1 MYVSLFHY
9 SVDETNL
16 RVYTEGFKKKASRI
30 LIYVH
35 TFVQQ
40 WGLPRGGWPCRFVAF
55 FLRNDVA
62 ALTVVNVAVVL
73 LACANVAVAL

>member
-1 MYVSLFHY
+1 MCTHSCNNEAF
-9 SVDETNL
+9 
-16 RVYTEGFKKKASRI
+16 
-30 LIYVH
+30 
-35 TFVQQ
+35 Q
-40 WGLPRGGWPCRFVAF
+40 GGWPCRFVAF